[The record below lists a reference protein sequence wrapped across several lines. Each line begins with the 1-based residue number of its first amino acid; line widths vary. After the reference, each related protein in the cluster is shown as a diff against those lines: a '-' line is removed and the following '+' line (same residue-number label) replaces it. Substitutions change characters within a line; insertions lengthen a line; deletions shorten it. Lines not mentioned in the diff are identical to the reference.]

1 MDENVYSQAETMLI
15 KEIFEEHGKYLRNEL
30 RKKISKLRLNRS
42 NNLSFSVDYNIIAE
56 NSFPKLEMEFADYG
70 RFIEIRWH
78 KITRNRKSLSQNS
91 TNKALFSI
99 DRNFGKIKN
108 TNWYSRTAYGSQNRL
123 IAKLSEMLS
132 LRWVAFVMPLKTY
145 GVSWIIGYSGDI
157 KPLIPL

>member
-42 NNLSFSVDYNIIAE
+42 NNLSFSVDYKIVAE

-78 KITRNRKSLSQNS
+78 NITRNRKVFSQNS
-91 TNKALFSI
+91 TNKALFRI

-123 IAKLSEMLS
+123 IAKLSEQLPAELLEKMKASFINQRLI
-132 LRWVAFVMPLKTY
+132 LPL
-145 GVSWIIGYSGDI
+145 
-157 KPLIPL
+157 

>member
-1 MDENVYSQAETMLI
+1 MDENVYSQAEKMLI

-42 NNLSFSVDYNIIAE
+42 NNLSFSVDYNIVAE

-78 KITRNRKSLSQNS
+78 NISRNRKTFSQNS
-91 TNKALFSI
+91 TNKALFRI

-108 TNWYSRTAYGSQNRL
+108 TNWYAKSVVLFTQFGKQKYKGLLSYQPLRPFTNRSTSVVQ
-123 IAKLSEMLS
+123 I
-132 LRWVAFVMPLKTY
+132 Y
-145 GVSWIIGYSGDI
+145 
-157 KPLIPL
+157 